1 MNLPELYEVQVF
13 SKFLFYVRKY
23 FIEKDF
29 IEVESPLL
37 NSFATNEPYI
47 DSFQVVSDKP
57 FYLITSPEFNL
68 KTILKRYKKNV
79 FQIAHVFRKGDQS
92 KHHRQEFLMLEW
104 YHLNYHEF
112 DLIEEVKDLMQY
124 LSNHIN
130 EFNKINQFNI
140 FSIEELF
147 YHYLKK
153 DFSLGSLIEIIKENQ
168 LIEKKKID
176 TLNNTSYDDLFF
188 IVFLTLIEPKLD
200 TENPLFLYD
209 YPVEL
214 RAYSKINQSKNVS
227 RRFEMYW
234 KKLEI
239 ANGYYEIIEK
249 EEQMLQFKKEFQRRQ
264 ELNKCIHP
272 ISKDFIESFPLPDCS
287 GVSVG
292 LERLF
297 MAFRNL
303 NDISQ
308 ISFSERFE

>member
-13 SKFLFYVRKY
+13 SKFLFYIRKY
-23 FIEKDF
+23 FLEKDF
-29 IEVESPLL
+29 IEIETPLL
-37 NSFATNEPYI
+37 NPFATNEPYI
-47 DSFQVVSDKP
+47 DSFQVMHDKP
-57 FYLITSPEFNL
+57 LYLITSPEFNL
-68 KTILKRYKKNV
+68 KTILKKYNKNV
-79 FQIAHVFRKGDQS
+79 FQIAHVFRKGDES
-92 KHHRQEFLMLEW
+92 KHHKQEFLMLEW
-104 YHLNYHEF
+104 YHLNYNEF
-112 DLIEEVKDLMQY
+112 ELIEEIKDLMQY
-124 LSNHIN
+124 LSNNIN
-130 EFNKINQFNI
+130 EFNKIHQFNI

-153 DFSLGSLIEIIKENQ
+153 SFNIDSLIEIIKEQQ

-176 TLNNTSYDDLFF
+176 TINNLSYDDLFF
-188 IVFLTLIEPKLD
+188 IVFLTLIEPKLNTD
-200 TENPLFLYD
+200 NPLFLYG
-209 YPVEL
+209 YPKEL
-214 RAYSKINQSKNVS
+214 RAYSKINESKNVS

-239 ANGYYEIIEK
+239 ANGYYEITDK
-249 EEQMLQFKKEFQRRQ
+249 QEQLIQFKKEFQRRQ
-264 ELNKCIHP
+264 ELNKCIYP

-308 ISFSERFE
+308 ISFSGHFK